1 MITKTIEFFT
11 ISIDSITGPLIDKDV
26 FDTFDEA
33 RSHILDKNENGKYK
47 YSTGWI
53 DRQDCI
59 IKRYFCCPGMHKLST
74 TDKWY
79 YNDGKLIRHF
89 CWKKEEHPYTGKVW

>member
-11 ISIDSITGPLIDKDV
+11 ITIDTVTGPCIDKDV

-33 RSHILDKNENGKYK
+33 RSHISDKDENGKYK

-59 IKRYFCCPGMHKLST
+59 ICRYFCCPSMHKLSI
-74 TDKWY
+74 TDRWTY
-79 YNDGKLIRHF
+79 SNGKLVGHF
-89 CWKKEEHPYTGKVW
+89 NWDKEHAYTGKVW

>member
-11 ISIDSITGPLIDKDV
+11 ITIDNNAEPYIDKDV

-33 RSHILDKNENGKYK
+33 RSHISDKNENGKYK

-53 DRQDCI
+53 DRQDCNI
-59 IKRYFCCPGMHKLST
+59 RRYFCCPGMHKLSK
-74 TDKWY
+74 TDQWHY
-79 YNDGKLIRHF
+79 SEGKLVQHYN
-89 CWKKEEHPYTGKVW
+89 WDKENPYTGNVW